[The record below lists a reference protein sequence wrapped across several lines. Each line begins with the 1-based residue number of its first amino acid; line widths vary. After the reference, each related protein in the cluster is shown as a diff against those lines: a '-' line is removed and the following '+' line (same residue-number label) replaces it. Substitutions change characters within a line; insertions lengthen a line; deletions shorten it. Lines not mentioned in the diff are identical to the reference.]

1 MNKMQ
6 CFIRSLLIKILLG
19 IIPVTA
25 YADQKCYGDIIV
37 FQRFDDQAMYPYF
50 VNTSND
56 KAKKGGEKNKT
67 IVIQK
72 RKQKQDELLAPK
84 KIEDVHTKKVEEKK
98 NFDNKK
104 QLDAAIAKEILEN
117 GEKKWMVQ
125 VALAANQNKA
135 STIQS
140 RLEAK
145 GYKVVTSATTKGI
158 RVMVD
163 PANDYAIAQ
172 IIREKIIADN
182 SLNLRSA
189 WVFKWASLTPQ

>member
-1 MNKMQ
+1 MQ

-37 FQRFDDQAMYPYF
+37 FQRFDDQAIYPYF
-50 VNTSND
+50 VNSSNV
-56 KAKKGGEKNKT
+56 KANKNGEKNKK
-67 IVIQK
+67 ILIQK
-72 RKQKQDELLAPK
+72 RKPKQDEFLAQK
-84 KIEDVHTKKVEEKK
+84 KIEDVPTKKIEEKK
-98 NFDNKK
+98 KFDGKK
-104 QLDAAIAKEILEN
+104 QLDAAVAKEILEN

-125 VALAANQNKA
+125 VALATNQSKA
-135 STIQS
+135 STVQS
-140 RLEAK
+140 QLEAK

-182 SLNLRSA
+182 SLNMQSA

>member
-37 FQRFDDQAMYPYF
+37 FQRFDDQAIYPYF
-50 VNTSND
+50 VNSSNV
-56 KAKKGGEKNKT
+56 KANKNGEKNKK
-67 IVIQK
+67 VLIQK
-72 RKQKQDELLAPK
+72 RKPKQDEFLAQK
-84 KIEDVHTKKVEEKK
+84 KIEDVSTKKIEEKK
-98 NFDNKK
+98 KFDGKK
-104 QLDAAIAKEILEN
+104 QLDAAVAKEILEN

-125 VALAANQNKA
+125 VALATNQNKA
-135 STIQS
+135 STVQS
-140 RLEAK
+140 QLEAK

-172 IIREKIIADN
+172 IIRQKIIADN
-182 SLNLRSA
+182 SLNMQSA

>member
-1 MNKMQ
+1 MQ

-37 FQRFDDQAMYPYF
+37 FQRFDDQARYPYF
-50 VNTSND
+50 VNSSNV
-56 KAKKGGEKNKT
+56 KANKNGEKNKK
-67 IVIQK
+67 VLIQK
-72 RKQKQDELLAPK
+72 RKPKQDVFLAQK
-84 KIEDVHTKKVEEKK
+84 KIEDVPTKKIEEKK
-98 NFDNKK
+98 KFDGKK
-104 QLDAAIAKEILEN
+104 QLDAAVAKEILEN

-125 VALAANQNKA
+125 VALATNQNKA
-135 STIQS
+135 STVQS
-140 RLEAK
+140 QLEAK

-172 IIREKIIADN
+172 IIRQKIIADN
-182 SLNLRSA
+182 SLNMQSA

>member
-1 MNKMQ
+1 MQ

-37 FQRFDDQAMYPYF
+37 FQRFDDQAIYPYF
-50 VNTSND
+50 VNSSNV
-56 KAKKGGEKNKT
+56 KANKNGEKNKK
-67 IVIQK
+67 VLIQK
-72 RKQKQDELLAPK
+72 RKPKQDEFLAQK
-84 KIEDVHTKKVEEKK
+84 KIEDVPTKKIEEKK
-98 NFDNKK
+98 KFDGKK
-104 QLDAAIAKEILEN
+104 QLDAAVAKEILEN

-125 VALAANQNKA
+125 VALATNQNKA
-135 STIQS
+135 STVQS
-140 RLEAK
+140 QLEAK

-172 IIREKIIADN
+172 IIRQKIIADN
-182 SLNLRSA
+182 SLNMQSA

>member
-1 MNKMQ
+1 M
-6 CFIRSLLIKILLG
+6 
-19 IIPVTA
+19 PVAA

-37 FQRFDDQAMYPYF
+37 FQRFDDQAIYPYF
-50 VNTSND
+50 APVSND
-56 KAKKGGEKNKT
+56 KTKKSEVRNKT
-67 IVIQK
+67 IIIQK
-72 RKQKQDELLAPK
+72 RKQKQDEFLAQK
-84 KIEDVHTKKVEEKK
+84 KNEEIHTKKVEEKK
-98 NFDNKK
+98 NSENKK

-135 STIQS
+135 NRVQS
-140 RLEAK
+140 QLEAK
-145 GYKVVTSATTKGI
+145 GYKVVTSSTTKGI
-158 RVMVD
+158 RVMID

-182 SLNLRSA
+182 SLNMQSA

>member
-1 MNKMQ
+1 MQ
-6 CFIRSLLIKILLG
+6 CFIRNLLIRILLG
-19 IIPVTA
+19 IMPVAA

-37 FQRFDDQAMYPYF
+37 FQRFDDQAIYPYF
-50 VNTSND
+50 APVSND
-56 KAKKGGEKNKT
+56 KTKKSEVRNKT
-67 IVIQK
+67 IIIQK
-72 RKQKQDELLAPK
+72 RKQKQDEFLAQK
-84 KIEDVHTKKVEEKK
+84 KNEEVHTKEEKK
-98 NFDNKK
+98 NSENKK

-135 STIQS
+135 NKIQS
-140 RLEAK
+140 QLEAK
-145 GYKVVTSATTKGI
+145 GYKVVTSSTTKGI
-158 RVMVD
+158 RVMID

-182 SLNLRSA
+182 SLNMQSA

>member
-1 MNKMQ
+1 MQ

-37 FQRFDDQAMYPYF
+37 FQRFDDQAIYPYF
-50 VNTSND
+50 VNSSNV
-56 KAKKGGEKNKT
+56 KANKNGEKNKK
-67 IVIQK
+67 VLIQK
-72 RKQKQDELLAPK
+72 RKPKQDVFLAQK
-84 KIEDVHTKKVEEKK
+84 KIEDVPTKKIEEKK
-98 NFDNKK
+98 KFDGKK
-104 QLDAAIAKEILEN
+104 QLDAAVAKEILEN

-125 VALAANQNKA
+125 VTLATNQNKA
-135 STIQS
+135 STVQS
-140 RLEAK
+140 QLEAK

-172 IIREKIIADN
+172 IIRQKIIADN
-182 SLNLRSA
+182 SLNMQSA

>member
-37 FQRFDDQAMYPYF
+37 FQRFDDQAIYPYF
-50 VNTSND
+50 VNSSNV
-56 KAKKGGEKNKT
+56 KANKNGEKNKK
-67 IVIQK
+67 VLIQK
-72 RKQKQDELLAPK
+72 RKPKQDEFLAQK
-84 KIEDVHTKKVEEKK
+84 KIEDVPTKKIEEKK
-98 NFDNKK
+98 KFDGKK
-104 QLDAAIAKEILEN
+104 QLDAAVAKEILEN

-125 VALAANQNKA
+125 VALATNQNKA
-135 STIQS
+135 STVQS
-140 RLEAK
+140 QLEAK

-172 IIREKIIADN
+172 IIRQKIIADN
-182 SLNLRSA
+182 SLNMQSA

>member
-1 MNKMQ
+1 MQ
-6 CFIRSLLIKILLG
+6 CFIRNLLIRILLG
-19 IIPVTA
+19 IMPVAA

-37 FQRFDDQAMYPYF
+37 FQRFDDQAIYPYF
-50 VNTSND
+50 APVSND
-56 KAKKGGEKNKT
+56 KTKKSEVRNKT

-72 RKQKQDELLAPK
+72 RKQKQHEFLAQK
-84 KIEDVHTKKVEEKK
+84 KNEEVHTKEEKK
-98 NFDNKK
+98 NSENKK

-125 VALAANQNKA
+125 VALASNQNKA
-135 STIQS
+135 NRIQS
-140 RLEAK
+140 QLEAK
-145 GYKVVTSATTKGI
+145 GYKVVTSSTTKGI
-158 RVMVD
+158 RVMID

-182 SLNLRSA
+182 SLNMQSA

>member
-1 MNKMQ
+1 MQ
-6 CFIRSLLIKILLG
+6 CFIRNLLIRILLG
-19 IIPVTA
+19 IMPVTV

-37 FQRFDDQAMYPYF
+37 FQRFDDQAIYPYF
-50 VNTSND
+50 APVSND
-56 KAKKGGEKNKT
+56 KTKKSEVRNKT

-72 RKQKQDELLAPK
+72 RKQKQHEFLAQK
-84 KIEDVHTKKVEEKK
+84 KNEEVHTKEEKK
-98 NFDNKK
+98 NSENKK

-125 VALAANQNKA
+125 VALASNQNKA
-135 STIQS
+135 NRIQS
-140 RLEAK
+140 QLEAK
-145 GYKVVTSATTKGI
+145 GYKVVTSSTTKGI
-158 RVMVD
+158 RVMID

-182 SLNLRSA
+182 SLNMQSA

>member
-19 IIPVTA
+19 IIPVSA

-37 FQRFDDQAMYPYF
+37 FQRFDDQAIYPYF
-50 VNTSND
+50 VNSSND
-56 KAKKGGEKNKT
+56 KANKNGEKNKK
-67 IVIQK
+67 ILIQK
-72 RKQKQDELLAPK
+72 RKPKQDGFLAQK
-84 KIEDVHTKKVEEKK
+84 KIEDVPTKKIEEKK
-98 NFDNKK
+98 KFDGKK
-104 QLDAAIAKEILEN
+104 QLDAAVAKEILEN

-125 VALAANQNKA
+125 VALATNQSKA
-135 STIQS
+135 STVQS
-140 RLEAK
+140 QLEAK

-172 IIREKIIADN
+172 IIRQKIIADN
-182 SLNLRSA
+182 SLNMQSA

>member
-6 CFIRSLLIKILLG
+6 CFIRNLLIRILLG
-19 IIPVTA
+19 IMPVTA

-37 FQRFDDQAMYPYF
+37 FQRFDDQAIYPYF
-50 VNTSND
+50 APVSND
-56 KAKKGGEKNKT
+56 KTKKSEVRNKT
-67 IVIQK
+67 IIIQK
-72 RKQKQDELLAPK
+72 RKQKQHEFLAQK
-84 KIEDVHTKKVEEKK
+84 KNEEVHTKEEKK
-98 NFDNKK
+98 NSENKK

-125 VALAANQNKA
+125 VALASNQNKA
-135 STIQS
+135 NRIQS
-140 RLEAK
+140 QLEAK
-145 GYKVVTSATTKGI
+145 GYKVVTSSTTKGI
-158 RVMVD
+158 RVMID

-182 SLNLRSA
+182 SLNMQSA

>member
-1 MNKMQ
+1 MQ
-6 CFIRSLLIKILLG
+6 CFIRNLLIRILLG
-19 IIPVTA
+19 IMPVTA

-37 FQRFDDQAMYPYF
+37 FQRFDDQAIYPYF
-50 VNTSND
+50 APVSND
-56 KAKKGGEKNKT
+56 KTKKSEVRNKT
-67 IVIQK
+67 IIIQK
-72 RKQKQDELLAPK
+72 RKQKQDEFLAQK
-84 KIEDVHTKKVEEKK
+84 KNEEVHTKEEKK
-98 NFDNKK
+98 NSENKK

-135 STIQS
+135 NKIQS
-140 RLEAK
+140 QLEAK
-145 GYKVVTSATTKGI
+145 GYKVVTSSTTKGI
-158 RVMVD
+158 RVMID

-182 SLNLRSA
+182 SLNMQSA

>member
-1 MNKMQ
+1 MQ

-37 FQRFDDQAMYPYF
+37 FQRFDDQAIYPYF
-50 VNTSND
+50 VNSSNV
-56 KAKKGGEKNKT
+56 KANKNGEKNKK
-67 IVIQK
+67 ILIQK
-72 RKQKQDELLAPK
+72 RKQKQDEFLVQK
-84 KIEDVHTKKVEEKK
+84 KTEEVHTKKVEEKK
-98 NFDNKK
+98 NFDSKK
-104 QLDAAIAKEILEN
+104 QLDAAVAKEILEN

-135 STIQS
+135 STVQS
-140 RLEAK
+140 QLEAK

-172 IIREKIIADN
+172 IIRQKIIADN
-182 SLNLRSA
+182 SLNMQSA

>member
-6 CFIRSLLIKILLG
+6 CFIRRLLIKILLG

-37 FQRFDDQAMYPYF
+37 FQRFDDQAIYPYF
-50 VNTSND
+50 INSSND
-56 KAKKGGEKNKT
+56 KAKKSGEKNKT
-67 IVIQK
+67 ILIQK
-72 RKQKQDELLAPK
+72 RKQKQDEFLAQK
-84 KIEDVHTKKVEEKK
+84 KTEEVHTKKVEEKK
-98 NFDNKK
+98 NFDSKK
-104 QLDAAIAKEILEN
+104 QLDAAVAKEILEN

-135 STIQS
+135 SIVQS
-140 RLEAK
+140 QLEAK

-163 PANDYAIAQ
+163 PVNDYAIAQ

-182 SLNLRSA
+182 SLNMPSA

>member
-37 FQRFDDQAMYPYF
+37 FQRFDDQAIYPYF
-50 VNTSND
+50 VNPSND
-56 KAKKGGEKNKT
+56 KAKKGGEKNET

-72 RKQKQDELLAPK
+72 RKQKQDEFLAQK
-84 KIEDVHTKKVEEKK
+84 KIEDVHTKKIEEKK

-135 STIQS
+135 STVQS
-140 RLEAK
+140 QLEAK

-182 SLNLRSA
+182 SLNMPSA

>member
-6 CFIRSLLIKILLG
+6 CFIRNLLIRILLG
-19 IIPVTA
+19 IMPVTA

-37 FQRFDDQAMYPYF
+37 FQRFDDQAIYPYF
-50 VNTSND
+50 APVSND
-56 KAKKGGEKNKT
+56 KTKKSEVRNKT
-67 IVIQK
+67 IIIQK
-72 RKQKQDELLAPK
+72 RKQKQDEFLAQK
-84 KIEDVHTKKVEEKK
+84 KNEEVHTKEEKK
-98 NFDNKK
+98 NSENKK

-125 VALAANQNKA
+125 VALASNQNKA
-135 STIQS
+135 NKIQS
-140 RLEAK
+140 QLEAK
-145 GYKVVTSATTKGI
+145 GYKVVTSSTTKGI
-158 RVMVD
+158 RVMID

-182 SLNLRSA
+182 SLNMQSA